1 MREKRVLIPIYRE
14 EVHPRFD
21 RAGEILLVTFSE
33 DGQVVERKN
42 LVLAQPSADEI
53 CNHVLRE
60 RITHVICGAIEEE
73 YYHYLRWKRI
83 DVLDFVAGPV
93 EEALGRFIRG
103 ELKSGD
109 VLFERMAAH
118 D

>member
-1 MREKRVLIPIYRE
+1 MREKRVLVPIYRT

-21 RAGEILLVTFSE
+21 RAGEILLAAFGE
-33 DGQVVERKN
+33 DGQVLERKN

-60 RITHVICGAIEEE
+60 RVTHVICGAIEEE

-83 DVLDFVAGPV
+83 DVLDFVAGPA
-93 EEALGRFIRG
+93 EEALERFIRG

-109 VLFERMAAH
+109 VLFDRKASH

>member
-1 MREKRVLIPIYRE
+1 MREKRVLIPIYRD

-21 RAGEILLVTFSE
+21 RAGEILIAAFTE
-33 DGQVVERKN
+33 DGLPLERKI
-42 LVLAQPSADEI
+42 LLLAHPSADEI

-83 DVLDFVAGPV
+83 DVLDFVAGPI
-93 EEALGRFIRG
+93 EELLARFIRG
-103 ELKSGD
+103 EVKPGD
-109 VLFERMAAH
+109 VLFERKDAH
-118 D
+118 E

>member
-14 EVHPRFD
+14 EIHPRFD
-21 RAGEILLVTFSE
+21 RAGEILLVTVSE
-33 DGQVVERKN
+33 DGQVMERKN

-83 DVLDFVAGPV
+83 DVLDFVAGLA

-109 VLFERMAAH
+109 VLFGRKAVH
-118 D
+118 G